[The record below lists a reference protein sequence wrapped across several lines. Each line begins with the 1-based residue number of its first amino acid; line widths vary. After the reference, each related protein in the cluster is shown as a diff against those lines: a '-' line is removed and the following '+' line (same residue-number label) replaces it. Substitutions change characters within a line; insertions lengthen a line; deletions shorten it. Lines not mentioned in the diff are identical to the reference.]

1 MPPSE
6 KHLLRRFHRAA
17 RRALSAEEQREHAL
31 AIADEVMKRLDPA
44 ATVAVYLARDG
55 EVDLKNVIESCW
67 RRRIVIAL
75 PVLRGREMRFA
86 EYRCG
91 TPLEPNRFGIAE
103 PSAGEREGLA
113 PRMKEPSAGE
123 REGPAPRRE
132 EPSAGEREG
141 PAPRREE
148 PAQPEFVTPT
158 IVLAPLVAFDGRGHR
173 LGMGGGYYD
182 RFFAAT
188 PDAARIG
195 IAHECQRVSTLPATS
210 SDVSLTAVVTENGW
224 QAF

>member
-17 RRALSAEEQREHAL
+17 RRALSPEDQCEHAL
-31 AIADEVMKRLDPA
+31 AIADEVMKRLDDG
-44 ATVAVYLARDG
+44 ATVAAYLARDG
-55 EVDLKNVIESCW
+55 EVDLKNVIERCW
-67 RRRIVIAL
+67 RQRIVIAL

-86 EYRCG
+86 KYRCG
-91 TPLEPNRFGIAE
+91 APLGHNRFGIAE

-113 PRMKEPSAGE
+113 PR
-123 REGPAPRRE
+123 RE

-141 PAPRREE
+141 LAPRKEEPSAGEREGLAPRKGE
-148 PAQPEFVTPT
+148 PAQLEFVTPT
-158 IVLAPLVAFDGRGHR
+158 VVLAPLVAFDGRGHR

-195 IAHECQRVSTLPATS
+195 IAHECQRAHTLPATS

-224 QAF
+224 QSF